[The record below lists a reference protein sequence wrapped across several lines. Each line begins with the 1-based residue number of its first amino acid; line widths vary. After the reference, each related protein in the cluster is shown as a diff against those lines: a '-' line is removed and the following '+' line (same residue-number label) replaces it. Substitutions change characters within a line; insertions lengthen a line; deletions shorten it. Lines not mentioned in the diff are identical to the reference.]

1 MFGPIGLN
9 HGINFNKMKELHRFR
24 QFLNEN
30 KKDELRSLIQ
40 DLTSFEYEAFAD
52 DVGVD
57 LEDGAEMEEF
67 IASISDQQA
76 DSLIQSINFGKYG
89 YMAMKGLNEGA
100 FGTKKK
106 AALENSL
113 TGMAKAMVEDGN
125 LFAEYGNVT
134 YDEED
139 LKDGA
144 TPEQIE
150 AIDQIKMAV
159 ANMGGVVVYGD
170 SGEDG
175 TLMYKYLVDGAGL
188 KVITKE
194 NDENN
199 LFHSVFNP

>member
-1 MFGPIGLN
+1 VFGPIGLN